1 MKKLFV
7 NKKSGEVVAYT
18 IITGFDSDYLNED
31 EILDNRL
38 QAAIDDEI
46 INDDMYI
53 WMDSKKDVKGLILI

>member
-1 MKKLFV
+1 MKKILV

-38 QAAIDDEI
+38 QTAIDGQI

-53 WMDSKKDVKGLILI
+53 WMDSKKNVKGLILI